1 MSSSTMST
9 NNYVAASTAQKYLL
23 QHPPQHAS
31 SPKLIK
37 LSPSQLFVL
46 SELRRQITMKAVEH
60 DPLVAASAARSR
72 EKILF
77 IASTE
82 STERYTARSSIT
94 TRSQTKIKKRLSLKK
109 KRIKKETDY
118 LVSLSALRSER
129 MLHDRRKR
137 SKMMP
142 TKKRDVRNNCLVAS
156 SETSPTEHSP
166 VYSSSAVSV

>member
-1 MSSSTMST
+1 MIIDHGTHLLSRHTRQLNFQTLHCTHNFSCNNPTMSSSTMST

-94 TRSQTKIKKRLSLKK
+94 TRSQTKIKKGC
-109 KRIKKETDY
+109 
-118 LVSLSALRSER
+118 
-129 MLHDRRKR
+129 H
-137 SKMMP
+137 
-142 TKKRDVRNNCLVAS
+142 
-156 SETSPTEHSP
+156 
-166 VYSSSAVSV
+166 